1 MSIQRTDPFTSL
13 ATVYQLAG
21 FAGYGLALAEELHS
35 AAFDLDWTGRTL
47 IDFGCG
53 TGDVGIAFGG
63 RQFRVLGVDNSAA
76 MLSAAEA
83 QAVQHHMD
91 VRFLHGDLRTFTS
104 PIKFDMA
111 TCLGNTLNYLS
122 SLRDIEAA
130 FKAVHEALL
139 PGKLFF
145 FDVRTI
151 QGMADS
157 SGERVLADQDD
168 VLVISRSTMNY
179 ETLALTVQYS
189 IFHDGETGWQRTE
202 ETHTLRGYPVSPIT
216 KLLQGAGFKL
226 VKTFAPHACPL
237 DARRA
242 EDMLVFV
249 AVRN

>member
-1 MSIQRTDPFTSL
+1 
-13 ATVYQLAG
+13 V
-21 FAGYGLALAEELHS
+21 ALAEELHS
-35 AAFDLDWTGRTL
+35 AAFDLNWTGRTL

-53 TGDVGIAFGG
+53 TGDVAITFGG
-63 RQFRVLGVDNSAA
+63 RQFRVLGVDNSAS
-76 MLSAAEA
+76 MLHAAEA

-91 VRFLHGDLRTFTS
+91 VRFMHGDMRTFTS
-104 PIKFDMA
+104 PVKFDMA

-122 SLRDIEAA
+122 NLRDIEAM
-130 FKAVHEALL
+130 FKAVHDTLL

-157 SGERVLADQDD
+157 SGERLLADQDD
-168 VLVISRSTMNY
+168 VLVIARSTMNY

-189 IFHDGETGWQRTE
+189 IFHDGETGWQRIE
-202 ETHTLRGYPVSPIT
+202 EEHTLRGYPVSALN

-226 VKTFAPHACPL
+226 VKTFTPQHCPL

-249 AVRN
+249 AVRD